1 MIWKRS
7 RGKSSGVSSKKLYHN
22 IPFSPI
28 AQTTK
33 NVGVVITC
41 VDCCKS
47 RLLHSKNEIKK
58 EDLKGVKRIVS
69 KLTHMCESVE
79 A

>member
-1 MIWKRS
+1 MIWKQS
-7 RGKSSGVSSKKLYHN
+7 RGKSSGVNSKKLSHN
-22 IPFSPI
+22 IPFSPT

-33 NVGVVITC
+33 NVVFVITC
-41 VDCCKS
+41 VDCSKS

-58 EDLKGVKRIVS
+58 EDLKAVKRIVS
-69 KLTHMCESVE
+69 KLTHVCESVE